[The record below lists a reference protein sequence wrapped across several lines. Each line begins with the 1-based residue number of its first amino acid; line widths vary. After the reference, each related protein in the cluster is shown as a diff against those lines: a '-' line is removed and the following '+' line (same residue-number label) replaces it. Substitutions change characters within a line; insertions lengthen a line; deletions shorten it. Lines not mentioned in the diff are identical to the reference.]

1 MYVCYA
7 TGVEDIEAE
16 TPCETCTYVDE
27 SCVRGHHVS
36 KDFCT
41 PGINEQ
47 SKGQK
52 FGVAHTSAQ
61 KNFSYCLLLL
71 QSRYYGCCKGEPSLF
86 KQCTPGWTQRS
97 SLTLSVYGHSVC

>member
-7 TGVEDIEAE
+7 SGVEDIEAE
-16 TPCETCTYVDE
+16 TPCETCTYMDE
-27 SCVRGHHVS
+27 SCGRGHHVS

-52 FGVAHTSAQ
+52 FWGSTHQ
-61 KNFSYCLLLL
+61 CPEKFQLLLVV
-71 QSRYYGCCKGEPSLF
+71 
-86 KQCTPGWTQRS
+86 TTD
-97 SLTLSVYGHSVC
+97 